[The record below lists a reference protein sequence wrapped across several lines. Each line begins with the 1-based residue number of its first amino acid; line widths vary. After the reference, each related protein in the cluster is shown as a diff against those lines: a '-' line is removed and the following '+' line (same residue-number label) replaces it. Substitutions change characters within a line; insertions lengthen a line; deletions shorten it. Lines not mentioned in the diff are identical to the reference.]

1 MNLLNKF
8 DSSKDNEPSEEA
20 QKHLLPHL
28 DLIFRCAYRMTGR
41 RQDAEDLAQ
50 ETFYYAFKHF
60 QQLNDLAKAKNWLFS
75 ILRNQFL
82 KEIDKNKKRTFL
94 EFDAYSNALGGK
106 ANLEQE
112 YLESET
118 AASIREVLDTL
129 EPRLKRPIQMFY
141 FEKKSYKE
149 IASHM
154 DLPIG
159 TVMSRIAR
167 AKVSL
172 KRKLSRTGRLDNI

>member
-1 MNLLNKF
+1 MNLLSKY
-8 DSSKDNEPSEEA
+8 DSSKGEGPSEDA
-20 QKHLLPHL
+20 RKYLLPHL

-50 ETFYYAFKHF
+50 ETYYYAFKHF
-60 QQLNDLAKAKNWLFS
+60 EQLNDVAKAKNWLFS

-82 KEIDKNKKRTFL
+82 KEIEKNKKKTFV

-106 ANLEQE
+106 ANLERE
-112 YLESET
+112 YLEDET
-118 AASIREVLDTL
+118 ARSIREVIETL

-149 IASHM
+149 IASRWTC
-154 DLPIG
+154 P
-159 TVMSRIAR
+159 
-167 AKVSL
+167 
-172 KRKLSRTGRLDNI
+172 